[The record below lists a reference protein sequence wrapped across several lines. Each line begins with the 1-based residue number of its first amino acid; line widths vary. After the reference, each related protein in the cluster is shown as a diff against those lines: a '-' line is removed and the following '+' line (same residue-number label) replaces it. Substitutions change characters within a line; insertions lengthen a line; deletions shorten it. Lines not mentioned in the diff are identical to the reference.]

1 MKEKKR
7 CAWPGDSEIMI
18 EYHDREWG
26 VPLYNDTR
34 HFEFL
39 MLEVAQAGLSWL
51 TVLKRRHGYRKA
63 FEGFDPEKV
72 ARFGKRKVNSLL
84 KDPGIIRNRLKVEA
98 AVNNARAFLDVRQD
112 FGTFTSFIWDFVG
125 NEPRVNKWKSV
136 SQLPAITK
144 ESEALCRELKRRGFK
159 FVGPTTVYAH
169 MQAAG
174 LVNDHTIDCFRYKEV
189 QGRARRVKTRK
200 G

>member
-72 ARFGKRKVNSLL
+72 ARFGKRKINSLL

-125 NEPRVNKWKSV
+125 GKPRLNKWRSV
-136 SQLPAITK
+136 SQLPSITK

-189 QGRARRVKTRK
+189 QEKARNIKTRR
-200 G
+200 